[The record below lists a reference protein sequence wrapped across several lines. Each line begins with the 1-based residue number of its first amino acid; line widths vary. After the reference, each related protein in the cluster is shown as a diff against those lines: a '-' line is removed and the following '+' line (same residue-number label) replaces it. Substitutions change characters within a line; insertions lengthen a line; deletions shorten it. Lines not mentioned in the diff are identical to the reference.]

1 MSLERRATGTS
12 TIDVYERVL
21 DKGIVIDAWV
31 LVSVVGIDL
40 IGIQARV
47 TVASFDTY
55 LKYAGPVAQA
65 PLAAARPR

>member
-1 MSLERRATGTS
+1 MSLERRPTGTS
-12 TIDVYERVL
+12 TIDIFERVL

-40 IGIQARV
+40 IGVQARV

-55 LKYAGPVAQA
+55 LKYANS
-65 PLAAARPR
+65 LAAAPVAADRRW